1 MTSKAVRKL
10 PWLDRSGQLSFLKLT
25 TLVLVALPAAWILGQ
40 LLAGMLMPRPLEEM
54 IHQTGNW
61 AVRLLVASLCIT
73 PLRGVLRWPRLMLV
87 RRMVGVAALAYAL
100 SHLLLYVVDQQFDLL
115 RVGSEILLRFY
126 LTIGFVALL
135 GLAALG
141 ATSTDAAI
149 RRMGGWWRRLH
160 RLAYPVTALALLH
173 FFIQSK
179 IDVTEPVLLTG
190 LFLLLMGYRLLA
202 LRGVPGPLR
211 LAGLALAA
219 ALLCALVEAAW
230 YATMR
235 NAPVMRVLEAN
246 LQLAH
251 TIRPAWWV
259 LLAGLAAAGASWWR
273 QGRDVL
279 PARSR
284 PLGRTAGRLIG

>member
-1 MTSKAVRKL
+1 MKGKAVRKL
-10 PWLDRSGQLSFLKLT
+10 PWLDRSGQLSFLKLA
-25 TLVLVALPAAWILGQ
+25 TLVLVTLPAAWILGQ
-40 LLAGMLMPRPLEEM
+40 LLAGTLMPRPLEEM

-87 RRMVGVAALAYAL
+87 RRMVGVAALCYAL
-100 SHLLLYVVDQQFDLL
+100 CHLLLYVADQGFDLL
-115 RVGSEILLRFY
+115 RVGSEIVLRFY

-160 RLAYPVTALALLH
+160 RLAYPITALALLH

-202 LRGVPGPLR
+202 L
-211 LAGLALAA
+211 
-219 ALLCALVEAAW
+219 
-230 YATMR
+230 
-235 NAPVMRVLEAN
+235 
-246 LQLAH
+246 
-251 TIRPAWWV
+251 
-259 LLAGLAAAGASWWR
+259 
-273 QGRDVL
+273 
-279 PARSR
+279 
-284 PLGRTAGRLIG
+284 